1 MMSDVSYLI
10 QQIRNLADVWPS
22 GFDPKNAA
30 VARAALNHSVNE
42 IEKHIA
48 ALEASQEETRRRCQQ
63 LILEGHCREDAVI
76 WIEEALGVT
85 KETDK

>member
-1 MMSDVSYLI
+1 MSDPQLETI
-10 QQIRNLADVWPS
+10 QILSDVV
-22 GFDPKNAA
+22 AA
-30 VARAALNHSVNE
+30 QAER
-42 IEKHIA
+42 IA
-48 ALEASQEETRRRCQQ
+48 ELEASQEETRRRCQQ